1 MAVDDEKKAAT
12 FHFDRIYL
20 KDASFES
27 PRCPQVFS
35 EPNYNP
41 EVNYD
46 LRWENQVVD
55 PARGAFEVVLKIMLT
70 ATTGGQ
76 TDFLVDLHQAGVFI
90 ITGLD
95 DHQLERV
102 LDTACL
108 SALFPFLREHV
119 NRLVT
124 SGGFKSLLLPPVNFE
139 ALYEQKKTSGDGGA
153 ASKGVAH

>member
-1 MAVDDEKKAAT
+1 MAVDDEKKAAV
-12 FHFDRIYL
+12 FHFDQIYL

-55 PARGAFEVVLKIMLT
+55 PVRGTFEVVLKIMLT

-95 DHQLERV
+95 DQQLERV

-139 ALYEQKKTSGDGGA
+139 ALYEQKKASGDSGS
-153 ASKGVAH
+153 ASKGAAH

>member
-1 MAVDDEKKAAT
+1 MAVDDEKKAT
-12 FHFDRIYL
+12 VFHFDRIYL

-27 PRCPQVFS
+27 PRCPQVFL

-41 EVNYD
+41 EVKYE

-55 PARGAFEVVLKIMLT
+55 PARGAFEVVLKILLT
-70 ATTGGQ
+70 ATTDGH
-76 TDFLVDLHQAGVFI
+76 TDFLLDVHQAGVFI

-95 DHQLERV
+95 DQQLERV

-119 NRLVT
+119 NHLVT
-124 SGGFKSLLLPPVNFE
+124 SGGFKSLLLPPANFE
-139 ALYEQKKTSGDGGA
+139 TLYDQKKTSGDNGSV
-153 ASKGVAH
+153 SKDVVH